1 MFGHSIETIFL
12 NQIEMIL
19 EKGERHRDREKEII
33 IERDESFIQ
42 RVTERDLLVERV
54 IVIEREK
61 YKKTESQ

>member
-33 IERDESFIQ
+33 IERDESFI
-42 RVTERDLLVERV
+42 
-54 IVIEREK
+54 
-61 YKKTESQ
+61 

>member
-61 YKKTESQ
+61 YKKTE